1 MNPLLEQFLSES
13 RELIE
18 RSSDA
23 FLTLE
28 KEPRHSE
35 TLNALFRYVH
45 TIKGGSGLFDIQ
57 PFTHLVHVTED
68 SLSRAR
74 NGEIRLNERC
84 IDVYLQVL
92 DQLTVWLDQ
101 LETNEELPDSAVFDG
116 KRLIKQLQDVVLG
129 EESAPAEAAETVSLL
144 PVKPA
149 QTPAQILAQARLSD
163 LADGHQSALI
173 TAMTELKE
181 HAFLVVYLPDENA
194 FFSGDDPLNSWL
206 QIPDMVWQLIDD
218 RLAETELESF
228 DPYLCQLRLIGLTT
242 ATREQVELA
251 LQYVLENV
259 ELIDL
264 PAASASGSEVT
275 TESGHSPAGIV
286 ARAQLR
292 LLKTATA
299 SGQPQATLQSAYRIV
314 ANLTKTVVGLEPST
328 VAALTMEPV
337 EDTFLATLEEA
348 LPQFDKAN
356 LNDAVA
362 GKQDSSH
369 PTSEPMEILS
379 PLMDPVVSSAPRDAS
394 IKTIKVDQ
402 ERLEQLVD
410 LTGELIVAKNSMQHL
425 ARRVEEEYGI
435 KQLSRELKSEH
446 AVLNRISESLQGVV
460 MQIRMIPV
468 STLFQRFPRL
478 TRDLSRRLGKKIELV
493 IEGEDTEADKN
504 IVEQLADPL
513 IHLVRNSID
522 HGIEMPQQR
531 AARGK
536 AETGTIKLSART
548 VEDSVQ
554 IEIRDDGNGIDPA
567 AIREKA
573 VQKGVIGEEEAA
585 NLNDQASLHLIFEA
599 GFSTCDEVT
608 DLSGRGVGM
617 DVVKTTVHRIGGHI
631 EIESEK
637 GQGSVIRVTL
647 PASIT
652 VSRVMMFEMAG
663 QVYGI
668 PVEMLTETIKIAP
681 ERLRRI
687 KNGEAYVL
695 RKQLIP
701 VYRMASVLGLRSC
714 PNATDLSILNLNIN
728 GQIVGMVVDRLLEGV
743 DVIVKPM
750 EGVMERFP
758 IYSGAAVLGD
768 GRVLLVVNPKEIQ
781 LCH

>member
-13 RELIE
+13 RELID

-23 FLTLE
+23 FLVLE
-28 KEPRHSE
+28 KEANHSE

-45 TIKGGSGLFDIQ
+45 TIKGGSGLFDIE

-74 NGEIRLNERC
+74 NGEIRLDARC
-84 IDVYLQVL
+84 IDVYLLVL
-92 DQLTVWLDQ
+92 DQLTVWLDH
-101 LETNEELPDSAVFDG
+101 LENNEELPDSAVFDG

-129 EESAPAEAAETVSLL
+129 EPETPANVAESVSIL
-144 PVKPA
+144 PVKSTRGPA
-149 QTPAQILAQARLSD
+149 EIIDHVGLTSLSEDAKFD
-163 LADGHQSALI
+163 LISAMK
-173 TAMTELKE
+173 AMKQ
-181 HAFLVVYLPDENA
+181 HAFLVVYTPEENA
-194 FFSGDDPLNSWL
+194 FFSGDDPLNNWL
-206 QIPDMVWQLIDD
+206 QIPDMCWQLVDD
-218 RLAETELESF
+218 PLTDVNPESF
-228 DPYLCQLRLIGLTT
+228 DPYLCQVRLVGLTT
-242 ATREQVELA
+242 ATREQIELA

-264 PAASASGSEVT
+264 PPGSDQISEPAMPVDLAPAS
-275 TESGHSPAGIV
+275 IV

-292 LLKTATA
+292 LLKTAQAT
-299 SGQPQATLQSAYRIV
+299 GQPESAMQSAYNIV
-314 ANLTKTVVGLEPST
+314 SHMSKTVAGLEPST
-328 VAALTMEPV
+328 VKALTAAPVLQDYVSALEAALPEFDRVHCGGGDPQAVPGDESVAFETDSLTPV
-337 EDTFLATLEEA
+337 MD
-348 LPQFDKAN
+348 
-356 LNDAVA
+356 VA
-362 GKQDSSH
+362 
-369 PTSEPMEILS
+369 
-379 PLMDPVVSSAPRDAS
+379 PVSAARDET

-478 TRDLSRRLGKKIELV
+478 VRDLSRRLDKKIELV

-522 HGIEMPQQR
+522 HGIEIPEVR

-536 AETGTIKLSART
+536 SESGTIKLSART

-573 VQKGVIGEEEAA
+573 IQKGVINAEEAA
-585 NLNDQASLHLIFEA
+585 NLTDQASLHLIFEA
-599 GFSTCDEVT
+599 GFSTCDQVT

-617 DVVKTTVHRIGGHI
+617 DVVKTTVSRIGGHI
-631 EIESEK
+631 DVESER

-681 ERLRRI
+681 ERLRKI

-701 VYRMASVLGLRSC
+701 VYRMANVLGLRST
-714 PNATDLSILNLNIN
+714 PTAADLSILNLNIN
-728 GQIVGMVVDRLLEGV
+728 GQTVGMVVDRLLEGV

>member
-1 MNPLLEQFLSES
+1 VNPLLEQFLSES
-13 RELIE
+13 RELID

-23 FLTLE
+23 FLVLE
-28 KEPRHSE
+28 KEADHSE

-45 TIKGGSGLFDIQ
+45 TIKGGSGLFDIE

-74 NGEIRLNERC
+74 NGEIRLDARC
-84 IDVYLQVL
+84 IDVYLLVL
-92 DQLTVWLDQ
+92 DQLTVWLEQ
-101 LETNEELPDSAVFDG
+101 LENNEQLPDSAVFDG

-129 EESAPAEAAETVSLL
+129 EPETPANVGDTVSIL
-144 PVKPA
+144 PVKSSPGPA
-149 QTPAQILAQARLSD
+149 EIIDHVGLTSLEEGAKSKLV
-163 LADGHQSALI
+163 SAI
-173 TAMTELKE
+173 KAMKN
-181 HAFLVVYLPDENA
+181 HAFLVVYTPEESA
-194 FFSGDDPLNSWL
+194 FFSGDDPLNNWL
-206 QIPDMVWQLIDD
+206 QIPDIRWQLVDD
-218 RLAETELESF
+218 PFTDVNLESF
-228 DPYLCQLRLIGLTT
+228 DPYLCQVRLIGLTT

-251 LQYVLENV
+251 LQYVLESV

-264 PAASASGSEVT
+264 PPSAEQATPGVLTPAS
-275 TESGHSPAGIV
+275 IV

-292 LLKTATA
+292 LLKTAQAT
-299 SGQPQATLQSAYRIV
+299 GQPESAMQSAYNV
-314 ANLTKTVVGLEPST
+314 VSHMSKTVAGLEPST
-328 VAALTMEPV
+328 VKALTATPVLQDYVQTLEAALPE
-337 EDTFLATLEEA
+337 
-348 LPQFDKAN
+348 FDKAQ
-356 LNDAVA
+356 LDGGEHAAAPCDDSVSLETESMMPMVDAA
-362 GKQDSSH
+362 
-369 PTSEPMEILS
+369 
-379 PLMDPVVSSAPRDAS
+379 PVSAARDET

-478 TRDLSRRLGKKIELV
+478 VRDLSRRLDKKIELV

-522 HGIEMPQQR
+522 HGIEMPEVR
-531 AARGK
+531 AALGK
-536 AETGTIKLSART
+536 SETGTIKLSART

-573 VQKGVIGEEEAA
+573 IQKGVISAEEAA
-585 NLNDQASLHLIFEA
+585 NLTDQASLHLIFEA
-599 GFSTCDEVT
+599 GFSTCDQVT

-617 DVVKTTVHRIGGHI
+617 DVVRTTVSRIGGHI

-681 ERLRRI
+681 ERLRKI

-701 VYRMASVLGLRSC
+701 VYRMASVLGLRS
-714 PNATDLSILNLNIN
+714 ASSGTDLSILNLNIN
-728 GQIVGMVVDRLLEGV
+728 GQTVGMVVDRLLEGV